1 MSNLSEVGGK
11 NASLGEMIKNL
22 SPLDIQIPEGYA
34 ITVEAFDEFLK
45 YNKIY
50 DALEKALAGL
60 DRLELTNLSS
70 VAQDCRKL
78 IDTGE
83 LPPKVKEAITKT
95 HDRLVLRHGLN
106 PSFAVRSSATAEDSP
121 TTSFAGQHDS
131 FLNVRGIE
139 QVLRAVKQCYASLYN
154 DRAIKYR
161 NDNNFADMQ
170 VRLSVGVQI
179 MVRSDRGSA
188 GVAFTIEPE
197 NGNENLIYITGAWGL
212 GESVVQGAVNTDE
225 FYVFKP
231 ALKAGKNGIIYK
243 QIGSKQSMLVYSDGS
258 KDRNTA
264 WRETTPSLRDQ
275 FVLTDAEVSKI
286 ALWCLE
292 IEKHYGMPMDVEWA
306 KDGITQQ
313 LYIVQ
318 ARPET
323 VRSQIKK
330 VSVKEYSLSTDSVPV
345 LSGKAVGTQIVS
357 GKVRIVKSLADGNKV
372 EHGDII
378 VADITNPD
386 WNALLR
392 RAVCIVTNKGGRTSH
407 ASIIAR
413 ELGISAIVGTMNAT
427 EKLMDGQ
434 VITASCANGD
444 IGLVYDGKLEWKEK
458 ETSLNVLSEINTKP
472 MFILSD

>member
-1 MSNLSEVGGK
+1 MSRFTIPFSNLTMSNLSEVGGK

-22 SPLDIQIPEGYA
+22 SPLAIQVPEGYA

-243 QIGSKQSMLVYSDGS
+243 QIGSKQSMVVYGDGS

-292 IEKHYGMPMDVEWA
+292 IEKHYGMPYERFQVEMSFIR
-306 KDGITQQ
+306 K
-313 LYIVQ
+313 
-318 ARPET
+318 
-323 VRSQIKK
+323 
-330 VSVKEYSLSTDSVPV
+330 LSS
-345 LSGKAVGTQIVS
+345 
-357 GKVRIVKSLADGNKV
+357 
-372 EHGDII
+372 
-378 VADITNPD
+378 
-386 WNALLR
+386 
-392 RAVCIVTNKGGRTSH
+392 
-407 ASIIAR
+407 
-413 ELGISAIVGTMNAT
+413 
-427 EKLMDGQ
+427 
-434 VITASCANGD
+434 
-444 IGLVYDGKLEWKEK
+444 
-458 ETSLNVLSEINTKP
+458 
-472 MFILSD
+472 